1 MADDFFTREAGM
13 PLKQNGPN
21 SLKAGDVLA
30 RRYVILRHLRD
41 EPCGGVW
48 LAQDRLLEVDVGL
61 KFIPRRSP
69 QFEAVREALRREGA
83 LSLKFRHPH
92 ILHMVHFEEG
102 EEGVYLIQEPFP
114 GESLLAHLNRQERF
128 HLPHALSLL
137 EQVAQA
143 LAFVHEHNEVH
154 HALDPCHI
162 LLDEHIVKVANF
174 ACDVKDEED
183 RVTHLELKAYTA
195 PEVIQGESVTPAAN
209 VFSLGVLGFRLA
221 AGSLP
226 YALTFDEPFPYRL
239 ESVPL
244 DLEEI
249 PLPLQNLLLQCLA
262 PDPGDRFEDAGVFLA
277 TLEQRREEWRTS
289 SHIKWFGWT
298 PARRSE
304 TAGIMGTAARIWGQ
318 FWEGTKG
325 AAGKIVAG
333 LQSLKE
339 TGEPG
344 MARRLLLG
352 LAGAVLL
359 LIILVW
365 GGRALFQKIEAT
377 SAPAPSPATA
387 TKVKLPKAGG
397 PPLNVAKLPTS
408 PRRRATVPPKAA
420 PSAPEKKVKASAP
433 AQPKKD
439 RYQLLVISYLT
450 YNKARALKKRIQAK
464 KLPASVR
471 RVTVKK
477 KNYYVVK
484 AGPFSGKKQAEKVA
498 QRLKSELK
506 LAQAPKIVKI
516 KTASLKT
523 SSRKPR

>member
-1 MADDFFTREAGM
+1 M
-13 PLKQNGPN
+13 PMQQTGPN
-21 SLKAGDVLA
+21 SLKAGDVVA

-61 KFIPRRSP
+61 KFMPRRSP
-69 QFEAVREALRREGA
+69 QFEEFREALRQEGA
-83 LSLKFRHPH
+83 FALKLRHPH
-92 ILHMVHFEEG
+92 ILNVVHFGEG
-102 EEGVYLIQEPFP
+102 EEGVYLIQEAFP
-114 GESLLAHLNRQERF
+114 GESLLARLNQLERF
-128 HLPHALSLL
+128 RLPYALSLI

-143 LAFVHEHNEVH
+143 LAFVHEHHEVH
-154 HALDPCHI
+154 HALDPCNI
-162 LLDEHIVKVANF
+162 LIDEHTVKLANF
-174 ACDVKDEED
+174 ACQVKEED
-183 RVTHLELKAYTA
+183 DQVTHLELKAFTA

-298 PARRSE
+298 PERRPATARLLE
-304 TAGIMGTAARIWGQ
+304 AATRIWGQ

-325 AAGKIVAG
+325 AAGKIGEG

-339 TGEPG
+339 TGESG
-344 MARRLLLG
+344 MARRWLLG
-352 LAGAVLL
+352 LAGAVLA

-365 GGRALFQKIEAT
+365 GGRALLQRAKDLAPAPAPAPVT
-377 SAPAPSPATA
+377 APAPSPAA
-387 TKVKLPKAGG
+387 PKKVNLPQTGG
-397 PPLNVAKLPTS
+397 PPLNAATAPAPPSRPSQVPTKAAA
-408 PRRRATVPPKAA
+408 PAPPKA
-420 PSAPEKKVKASAP
+420 EKAP
-433 AQPKKD
+433 APASKD
-439 RYQLLVISYLT
+439 RYQLLVISYNT
-450 YNKARALKKRIQAK
+450 YDQARALKKRIQAK
-464 KLPASVR
+464 DIPAKVY
-471 RVTVKK
+471 RVKANKK
-477 KNYYVVK
+477 TYYTVK
-484 AGPFSGKKQAEKVA
+484 AGPFTSKQQAEKA
-498 QRLKSELK
+498 ARRLKSEMR
-506 LAQAPKIVKI
+506 LAQAPKVIQLKEA
-516 KTASLKT
+516 TLKT
-523 SSRKPR
+523 SSRKPTR